1 MKALLTTIFA
11 AALLTLAGSAFARGG
26 DFGHG
31 RHHAGGAPGYPAFE
45 HFRHALHKL
54 DLSDQQETDIKAAMQ
69 SLKKDMQPL
78 MEDMHAN
85 HEQLRTLVTAKS
97 YDKDAVAAVAKK
109 EGELVTRRTILT
121 SEAMSH
127 MLGYLTD
134 EQRAKLEQMHS
145 ERMQRFKERWQ
156 NKPRPADAA
165 D

>member
-1 MKALLTTIFA
+1 MKTFLTIIFA
-11 AALLTLAGSAFARGG
+11 AALLMLAGGAFARGG

-31 RHHAGGAPGYPAFE
+31 RHHAGGPPGAPALE
-45 HFRHALHKL
+45 HFRHALRKL

-69 SLKKDMQPL
+69 NLKKEMQPL

-97 YDKDAVAAVAKK
+97 YDKGAVAAVAKK
-109 EGELVTRRTILT
+109 EGELATRRIILT
-121 SEAMSH
+121 SEAMSR

-134 EQRAKLEQMHS
+134 EQRAKLEQMRT
-145 ERMQRFKERWQ
+145 ERMQRFKEHWQ